1 MRKQCPQLVFFK
13 LDTIDTKIKSF
24 IHSIPLPPSPPIEQ
38 NPLPSSPVRR
48 FRMLTSPFSWG
59 SGNSGWI
66 LYNIP
71 FEVDC
76 LVRNLYFFF

>member
-1 MRKQCPQLVFFK
+1 
-13 LDTIDTKIKSF
+13 
-24 IHSIPLPPSPPIEQ
+24 
-38 NPLPSSPVRR
+38 
-48 FRMLTSPFSWG
+48 MLTSPFSWG

-76 LVRNLYFFF
+76 LVRNLNFFFLGRKHTENDRCSRHHQAKQSDT